1 MHGYEKAAVWAA
13 VIVINILLWTVA
25 ISLLARAAS
34 VFEKPRYDTSPIYC
48 ERELVKEDHK

>member
-13 VIVINILLWTVA
+13 VIVLNVLLWTVA
-25 ISLLARAAS
+25 ISLLAHAAS

-48 ERELVKEDHK
+48 ERELPNSEH